1 MSTSLTLYE
10 IKNQALELAMN
21 DELTEEE
28 KAELQNAIREE
39 LLEKTDGIIAYTKKA
54 EALIEAMKKEEERL
68 KENRKAGEKK
78 LENFKEYVKACMM
91 EMSLQKIETPL
102 GELKIAKNPMS
113 VEILDEELIPN
124 AYKRTKVETSIDKKA
139 LIDHFK
145 TTGEIIDGAKFHD
158 DNYSLRIK

>member
-91 EMSLQKIETPL
+91 EMNLQKIETPL

-113 VEILDEELIPN
+113 VEILDEAKIPQEFI
-124 AYKRTKVETSIDKKA
+124 KTKTETSIDKKG
-139 LIDHFK
+139 LLEHFK
-145 TTGEIIDGAKFHD
+145 ATGEIIEGAKFHD
-158 DNYSLRIK
+158 DVYSLRIK